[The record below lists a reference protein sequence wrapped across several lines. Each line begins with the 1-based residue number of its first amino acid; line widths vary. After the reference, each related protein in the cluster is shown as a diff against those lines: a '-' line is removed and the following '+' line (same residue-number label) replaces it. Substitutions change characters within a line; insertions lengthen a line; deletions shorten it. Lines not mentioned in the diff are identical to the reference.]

1 MEIKG
6 VRKVKKRKNTKLD
19 GLPVARVRSAKF
31 SMMRI
36 LPNTKKNASK
46 KLLTIGRENLV
57 KINS

>member
-19 GLPVARVRSAKF
+19 GPPVARVWSAKF
-31 SMMRI
+31 SMIRI
-36 LPNTKKNASK
+36 LPNTKRNASK